1 MAMSKKTK
9 PDKVTHGR
17 CKLTRVAGKFIAS
30 HIVPQALTEGAWND
44 QPLQQRAPN
53 GRIIKRWTSWNDT
66 ELVIQEGEDILQ
78 ELDDWAIKFFR
89 ERKLIWSSWE
99 TMTLEVPD
107 HDLVYEGRGLRKLAD
122 VDGVR
127 LRQFFLS
134 LLWRAAATNLPE
146 FGAVSLP
153 EDDLE
158 KLRLMVLHGDVKPL
172 HFYPIALTQLSTRNW
187 PHNFAAQRIT
197 KNEPVP
203 DPTSGELIYGA
214 VRQIDS
220 YRFYF
225 DGLVAHFD
233 IDVSAEHVSERA
245 PLYVGAADELA
256 VLTVPSEGSRQML
269 QLWQGSGMK
278 EPDPLTL
285 EERWLDTPES
295 RNGPDRL
302 ASDAMFEVF
311 SPPSFATMGRDLHVS
326 VALNYQ
332 TLLAKMDLIRNAWF
346 TKVAPVEFYRRMGL
360 LCIPTVARKH
370 ATMITQALFQP
381 SSILNVQ
388 RASFRIYIAGEDPRR
403 SYLCLS
409 WRFTKALGAT
419 INWATLNDRKFPTL
433 ALNYKYENEWF
444 ERFKAQAS
452 ALPG

>member
-1 MAMSKKTK
+1 MSKKAN
-9 PDKVTHGR
+9 PEKVTHGN
-17 CKLTRVAGKFIAS
+17 CKLTRIDGKFIAS

-44 QPLQQRAPN
+44 QPLRQRID
-53 GRIIKRWTSWNDT
+53 GRIIKRWTSWNDPQ
-66 ELVIQEGEDILQ
+66 LVIQEGEDILQ

-99 TMTLEVPD
+99 TMALQVPD
-107 HDLVYEGRGLRKLAD
+107 HELVYEGWDLRKLAG
-122 VDGVR
+122 VDGRR

-153 EDDLE
+153 EGDLE

-197 KNEPVP
+197 KNELVA
-203 DPTSGELIYGA
+203 DPKSGELIYGA
-214 VRQIDS
+214 LRQIDA

-233 IDVSAEHVSERA
+233 IDLSAERVSERGL
-245 PLYVGAADELA
+245 LYLGAADELA

-269 QLWQGSGMK
+269 QLWENSGMK
-278 EPDPLTL
+278 QPDPLTI

-295 RNGPDRL
+295 RNEPNNL

-311 SPPSFATMGRDLHVS
+311 SEPSFASMKRELHVS
-326 VALNYQ
+326 VTLNYQ
-332 TLLAKMDLIRNAWF
+332 KFLAKMYLIRNAWF
-346 TKVAPVEFYRRMGL
+346 TKVVPVEFYRRMGL
-360 LCIPTVARKH
+360 LCIPTVTRKH

-381 SSILNVQ
+381 SSTLNVQ
-388 RASFRIYIAGEDPRR
+388 RASFRIYIAGEDPQR

-419 INWATLNDRKFPTL
+419 VNWATLDDRKFPTL
-433 ALNYKYENEWF
+433 ALNYKYENDWF
-444 ERFKAQAS
+444 DRFKAQAS
-452 ALPG
+452 ALPD